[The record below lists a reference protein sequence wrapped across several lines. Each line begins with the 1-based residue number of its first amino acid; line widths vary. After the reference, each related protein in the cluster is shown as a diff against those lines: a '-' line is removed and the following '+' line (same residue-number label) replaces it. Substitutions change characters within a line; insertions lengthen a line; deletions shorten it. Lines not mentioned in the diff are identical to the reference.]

1 MRKLKRWQRNLIII
15 CAVLLLLLAVFGPAL
30 WSALRYMGAGVYE
43 ANWGMAMPDGITELY
58 RTDSGASFHGDG
70 YRYAVYEY
78 TEPDEDFDSLLNAG
92 ADEYIGECFSEIA
105 DELDVPESERPELD
119 ADYSWRV
126 GRRPF
131 DERDKLYMISQDGK
145 LYIAELF
152 M

>member
-15 CAVLLLLLAVFGPAL
+15 CAALALLLAVFGPMI

-43 ANWGMAMPDGITELY
+43 ANWGLAMPDGITGLY
-58 RTDSGASFHGDG
+58 RTGSGASFHGDG
-70 YRYAVYEY
+70 YRYAVYDY
-78 TEPDEDFDSLLNAG
+78 PEPDGDFDSLLNVG
-92 ADEYIGECFSEIA
+92 ADEYIGERFSEIA
-105 DELDVPESERPELD
+105 DELGVPEGERPDLG
-119 ADYSWRV
+119 ADFSWRV

>member
-1 MRKLKRWQRNLIII
+1 MRKLKRWQRNRIII
-15 CAVLLLLLAVFGPAL
+15 CAALALLLAVFGPMA
-30 WSALRYMGAGVYE
+30 WAALRYLGAGVYE
-43 ANWGMAMPDGITELY
+43 ANWGLAMPDGITELY

-78 TEPDEDFDSLLNAG
+78 AQPDKEFDSLLNAG
-92 ADEYIGECFSEIA
+92 ADEYVGERFSEIA
-105 DELDVPESERPELD
+105 DALDVPESERPDLG

-131 DERDKLYMISQDGK
+131 DERDGLYMISQGGK
-145 LYIAELF
+145 LYVAELF

>member
-1 MRKLKRWQRNLIII
+1 MRKLKRWQRNMIMI
-15 CAVLLLLLAVFGPAL
+15 CAALALLLAVFGPAV
-30 WSALRYMGAGVYE
+30 WSALRYAGAGVYE
-43 ANWGMAMPDGITELY
+43 ANWGLDMPGGITELY

-78 TEPDEDFDSLLNAG
+78 AQPDEEFDSLLNAG
-92 ADEYIGECFSEIA
+92 ADEYIGERFSEIA
-105 DELDVPESERPELD
+105 DELDVPESERPDLG

-131 DERDKLYMISQDGK
+131 DERDKLYMICQGGK

>member
-1 MRKLKRWQRNLIII
+1 MSRGKKLVIVLIA
-15 CAVLLLLLAVFGPAL
+15 AVIGAPLLFFAGSLAYI
-30 WSALRYMGAGVYE
+30 SLRYSGTGIYE
-43 ANWGMAMPDGITELY
+43 ANWGLAMPEGITELY

-78 TEPDEDFDSLLNAG
+78 AQPDEEFDSLLNAG
-92 ADEYIGECFSEIA
+92 ADEYIGERFSEIA
-105 DELDVPESERPELD
+105 DELDVPESERPDLG

-131 DERDKLYMISQDGK
+131 DERDKLYMISQGGK

>member
-1 MRKLKRWQRNLIII
+1 MSRGKKLVIVLIAAVI
-15 CAVLLLLLAVFGPAL
+15 CAPLLFFAGSLAYI
-30 WSALRYMGAGVYE
+30 SLRYSGAGVYE
-43 ANWGMAMPDGITELY
+43 ANWGLAMPEGITELY

-78 TEPDEDFDSLLNAG
+78 AEPDEDFNSLLNAG

-126 GRRPF
+126 GRRPL
-131 DERDKLYMISQDGK
+131 DERDELYMISQDGK

>member
-1 MRKLKRWQRNLIII
+1 MRKLERRQRNLIII
-15 CAVLLLLLAVFGPAL
+15 CAVFILLLAVFGPMI

-43 ANWGMAMPDGITELY
+43 ANWGLAMPEGITGLY

-70 YRYAVYEY
+70 YRYAVYGY
-78 TEPDEDFDSLLNAG
+78 PEPDEEFDSLLNAG
-92 ADEYIGECFSEIA
+92 ADEYIGERFSEIA
-105 DELDVPESERPELD
+105 DTLGVPDSERPDLD
-119 ADYSWRV
+119 EDYSWRV

-145 LYIAELF
+145 LYTAELF

>member
-1 MRKLKRWQRNLIII
+1 MSRGKK
-15 CAVLLLLLAVFGPAL
+15 LAVAL
-30 WSALRYMGAGVYE
+30 IAAVIGAPLLFFAGSLAYISLRYSGTGIYE
-43 ANWGMAMPDGITELY
+43 ANWGLAMPEGITELY

-78 TEPDEDFDSLLNAG
+78 AQPDEEFDSLLNAG
-92 ADEYIGECFSEIA
+92 ADEYVGELFSEIA

>member
-15 CAVLLLLLAVFGPAL
+15 CAALALMLAVFGPMI
-30 WSALRYMGAGVYE
+30 WSALRYVGAGVYE
-43 ANWGMAMPDGITELY
+43 ANWGLAMPGGITGLY
-58 RTDSGASFHGDG
+58 RTGSGASFHGDG
-70 YRYAVYEY
+70 YRYAVYDY
-78 TEPDEDFDSLLNAG
+78 PEPDGDFDSLLNVG
-92 ADEYIGECFSEIA
+92 ADEYIGERFSEIA
-105 DELDVPESERPELD
+105 DELGVPEGERPDLG
-119 ADYSWRV
+119 ADFSWRV

>member
-15 CAVLLLLLAVFGPAL
+15 CAALALLLAVFGPMI
-30 WSALRYMGAGVYE
+30 WSALRYVGAGVYE
-43 ANWGMAMPDGITELY
+43 ANWGLAMPGGITGLY
-58 RTDSGASFHGDG
+58 RTGSGASFHGDG
-70 YRYAVYEY
+70 YRYAVYDY
-78 TEPDEDFDSLLNAG
+78 PEPDGDFDSLLNPG
-92 ADEYIGECFSEIA
+92 ADEYIGERFSEIA
-105 DELDVPESERPELD
+105 DTLGVPGSERPDLD

-131 DERDKLYMISQDGK
+131 DERDKLYMISQGGK

>member
-1 MRKLKRWQRNLIII
+1 MKKRRNIVII
-15 CAVLLLLLAVFGPAL
+15 CAVVCLLLLAACGPAIY
-30 WSALRYMGAGVYE
+30 SALRYVGAGVYE
-43 ANWGMAMPDGITELY
+43 ANWGMAMPEGITELY
-58 RTDSGASFHGDG
+58 RTDSGASFGGDG

-78 TEPDEDFDSLLNAG
+78 TEPDESFDSLLNRG
-92 ADEYIGECFSEIA
+92 ADEYIGGCFAGIA
-105 DELDVPESERPELD
+105 DELAVPAEERPDLG

-131 DERDKLYMISQDGK
+131 DERDKLYMICQDGR

>member
-43 ANWGMAMPDGITELY
+43 ANWGLAMPDGITELY

-78 TEPDEDFDSLLNAG
+78 AEPDEDFNSLLNAG

>member
-15 CAVLLLLLAVFGPAL
+15 CAALALLLAVLGPAI
-30 WSALRYMGAGVYE
+30 WSALRYAGAGVYE
-43 ANWGMAMPDGITELY
+43 ANWGLAMPDGIKELY

-78 TEPDEDFDSLLNAG
+78 AEPDEEFDSLLNAG
-92 ADEYIGECFSEIA
+92 ADEYIGERFSEIA
-105 DELDVPESERPELD
+105 DELDVPGSERPDLGED
-119 ADYSWRV
+119 FSWRV

-131 DERDKLYMISQDGK
+131 DERDKLYIISQGGK
-145 LYIAELF
+145 LYVAELF

>member
-15 CAVLLLLLAVFGPAL
+15 CAALALLLAVFGPMI

-43 ANWGMAMPDGITELY
+43 ANWGLAMPGGITGLY

-70 YRYAVYEY
+70 YRYAVYDY
-78 TEPDEDFDSLLNAG
+78 PEPDGDFDSLLNVG
-92 ADEYIGECFSEIA
+92 ADEYIGERFSEIA
-105 DELDVPESERPELD
+105 DTLGVPGSERPDLD

-131 DERDKLYMISQDGK
+131 DERDKLYMISQGGK